1 MSAGG
6 SADQILRYKGFD
18 VEITGADGSAQ
29 HDATWASA
37 AGGGVAVTIVEAGP
51 AANAGRRLV
60 TGAAYVTP
68 LVLRGPIVK
77 GRAALLAWLR
87 EAAAGKDAR
96 RRVTITPIDVQGK
109 LGPSHV
115 YEDCWIEEYRI
126 PSLNSGSSDPV
137 EEVVVLRPTRYND
150 PA

>member
-6 SADQILRYKGFD
+6 HADQILRYSGFT
-18 VEITGADGSAQ
+18 VEIAGADGASQ
-29 HDATWASA
+29 PDATWASA
-37 AGGGVAVTIVEAGP
+37 TGGGTALTILESGAAAG
-51 AANAGRRLV
+51 AGRRLV

-68 LVLRGPIVK
+68 LILRGPIVK

-87 EAAAGKDAR
+87 EAAAGRDVR
-96 RRVTITPIDVQGK
+96 RRVTITPIDPQGRP
-109 LGPSHV
+109 GASHV

-126 PSLNSGSSDPV
+126 PSLNAGSADPV